1 MIFRNISKKALL
13 LFLGDLFFILVAYA
27 LALYVRGYKELIF
40 DDVFLMQLTI
50 IFMLNMFVFC
60 LFDFY
65 DFSVSFTNVIFL
77 FNFLLGVLFGFM
89 VISTTFYFLPF
100 LNIGRGVLL
109 VKTGFLL
116 IFCYVWRMVF
126 QKIFYKFVFKQKNI
140 VIVGAGSSGKFI
152 YNAIKNDPHIHVKA
166 FVDDD
171 VTKIGLKN
179 SPVVVGGCEKLL
191 DGGFLDDVKTV
202 IIAIKGLKS
211 EKLLKCVLYCKSK
224 KIDVIDMP
232 SFYELKFGKIPVKY
246 VDDFWMVANPMQ
258 GLRKT
263 IYNSKLKQMFDIFFA
278 LLGLILSLPITIL
291 VSLAILIDDGFPI
304 IFKQRRVGNDGVIFI
319 SYKFRTMKNG
329 MENKREKAGEHD
341 DPRITRVGKYIR
353 KIRIDEIPQMWN
365 VLKKEM
371 SFVGPR
377 ALIEEEVSLFEQKIP
392 YFALRHTVKPGIT
405 GWAQVNYKHGATL
418 EDGFEKL
425 QYDLWYIK
433 NLSPALDFY
442 IMLKTIKVV
451 LFGRGA
457 R

>member
-1 MIFRNISKKALL
+1 MMFKNISKKSLL

-27 LALYVRGYKELIF
+27 LALYARGYKELIF
-40 DDVFLMQLTI
+40 DEVFLMHLTI
-50 IFMLNMFVFC
+50 ISLFNIFVFY

-65 DFSVSFTNVIFL
+65 DFSVSFTSLAFL
-77 FNFLLGVLFGFM
+77 FKFILGVLFGFM
-89 VISTTFYFLPF
+89 MISAIFYFLPF
-100 LNIGRGVLL
+100 IHIGRGVLL
-109 VKTGFLL
+109 IKTLFLSIL
-116 IFCYVWRMVF
+116 CYIWRIIFH
-126 QKIFYKFVFKQKNI
+126 KIFYRFVFEPKTI
-140 VIVGAGSSGKFI
+140 VIVGAGNSGKFV
-152 YNAIKNDPHIHVKA
+152 YDAIKDDPHLNVKA

-171 VTKIGLKN
+171 VSKIGLKN

-191 DGGFLDDVKTV
+191 DDGFLDGVNTV

-232 SFYELKFGKIPVKY
+232 SFYELNFGKLPIKY
-246 VDDFWMVANPMQ
+246 VDDFWMVANPML

-263 IYNSKLKQMFDIFFA
+263 IYNSKLKQVFDIFFA
-278 LLGLILSLPITIL
+278 VIGLILSLPITIL
-291 VSLAILIDDGFPI
+291 VSLAIFIDDGFPI
-304 IFKQRRVGNDGVIFI
+304 IFKQRRVGKDGVIFT

-329 MENKREKAGEHD
+329 MENKREKAGEYD
-341 DPRITRVGKYIR
+341 DPRITRVGKFIR
-353 KIRIDEIPQMWN
+353 KLRIDEIPQMWN

-371 SFVGPR
+371 SFIGPR
-377 ALIEEEVSLFEQKIP
+377 ALIEEEVALFEKKIR
-392 YFALRHTVKPGIT
+392 YFGLRHTIKPGIT
-405 GWAQVNYKHGATL
+405 GWAQVNYKHGAKV

-442 IMLKTIKVV
+442 IILKTIKVV
-451 LFGRGA
+451 IFGRGA